1 MEIVGEAG
9 EIEVLVEAARGHTN
23 EQIASRLYVEEA
35 RKRLWVLSEE
45 LCREAQN

>member
-1 MEIVGEAG
+1 MGEAG
-9 EIEVLVEAARGHTN
+9 KIEVLVEAARGHTN

>member
-23 EQIASRLYVEEA
+23 EQIGLLDVEA
-35 RKRLWVLSEE
+35 GG
-45 LCREAQN
+45 